1 MKDTLTIGSLIKRY
15 IKMRGRSVKEVAK
28 KLNRKYTTFSG
39 ILNRD
44 AVDAK
49 LLFELANLLDID
61 LNWMSELLGSKKPIS
76 AFAQYQMPRM
86 QSDFR
91 KHDYPEVL
99 QQLDVCIKNNP
110 TSIADARAELMGAYP
125 NVFYLLDILIP
136 EEDIIRIT
144 VERGREKYYCIPLSS
159 QSITRGRG
167 IQQILDSREMLNL
180 IILERKEYLYEN
192 SVL

>member
-1 MKDTLTIGSLIKRY
+1 MDDRLTIGSLIKRH
-15 IKMRGRSVKEVAK
+15 IKMRGRSVKEVAE

-91 KHDYPEVL
+91 KHDYPDVL

-125 NVFYLLDILIP
+125 NMFYLLDILMP

-144 VERGREKYYCIPLSS
+144 VERGKEKYYCIPLSS
-159 QSITRGRG
+159 QSSTRGRG
-167 IQQILDSREMLNL
+167 VQQILDSREMLNL
-180 IILERKEYLYEN
+180 IILERKEEIL
-192 SVL
+192 

>member
-1 MKDTLTIGSLIKRY
+1 MENKLTIGSLIRRY
-15 IKMRGRSVKEVAK
+15 IKMRGRSVKEVAVQ
-28 KLNRKYTTFSG
+28 LNRKYTTFSG

-49 LLFELANLLDID
+49 LLFELANLLDMD

-91 KHDYPEVL
+91 KHDYPDVL
-99 QQLDVCIKNNP
+99 QQLDSCIKNNP
-110 TSIADARAELMGAYP
+110 TSIADARAELMNAYP
-125 NVFYLLDILIP
+125 NMFYLLDILMP

-159 QSITRGRG
+159 QSNTRGRG

-180 IILERKEYLYEN
+180 IILERKEEIL
-192 SVL
+192 